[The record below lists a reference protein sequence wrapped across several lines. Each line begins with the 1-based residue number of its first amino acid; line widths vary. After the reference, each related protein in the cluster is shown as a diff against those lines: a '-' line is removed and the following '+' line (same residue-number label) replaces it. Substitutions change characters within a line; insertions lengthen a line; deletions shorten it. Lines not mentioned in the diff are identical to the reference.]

1 MLSDALQHA
10 SAGVLEGAF
19 PGGQIGVIQKGKA
32 FSACFGRLRYSDE
45 SEPVTPETIY
55 DLASLTKVVS
65 TTALAMQLVQNGR
78 LDLDAPIGHLCVELG
93 DAVLK
98 KATLSDLLSHSAG
111 FAAWKS
117 LYKAVPRKYLGT
129 PEGRAIIFR
138 ALFDTDS
145 VYEPGIKAIYSDLD
159 MMLLGHIIEKIEG
172 KPLNQL
178 ARERIFDVFGMNR
191 TDFLPLRSMPDAA
204 CAPTQNCLWRGKELV
219 GEVDDE
225 NAYAAGG
232 VSGQAGLFGNADD
245 LLLFC
250 HQILLALKNDNGM
263 WDQAILKK
271 FSARRFPN
279 SEYSF
284 CLGFDGKSPKA
295 STLPEAF
302 GPGAIGHWGFTGTG
316 MWIDPDKEIA
326 AVLLTNRIH
335 PTRNSEGINMWRT
348 RIFEACF

>member
-10 SAGVLEGAF
+10 NAGVLEGVF
-19 PGGQIGVIQKGKA
+19 PGGQIGVIHKGKA

-65 TTALAMQLVQNGR
+65 TTALVMHLVQNGR
-78 LDLDAPIGHLCVELG
+78 LDLDASMGSLCAEIN
-93 DAVLK
+93 DADLK
-98 KATLSDLLSHSAG
+98 KATLADLLSHSAG
-111 FAAWKS
+111 FDAWKP

-129 PEGRAIIFR
+129 PEGRAIVFR

-145 VYEPGIKAIYSDLD
+145 VYEPGTKAIYSDLD
-159 MMLLGHIIEKIEG
+159 MMLLGYIIEKIEG
-172 KPLNQL
+172 KSLNQL
-178 ARERIFDVFGMNR
+178 AREKIFDVFGMNR
-191 TDFLPLRSMPDAA
+191 TDFLPLRSMPDAT
-204 CAPTQNCLWRGKELV
+204 CAPTQNCLWRGRELV

-232 VSGQAGLFGNADD
+232 VSGQAGLFGNAND

-250 HQILLALKNDNGM
+250 CQILQALKNDKGM
-263 WDQAILKK
+263 WDRAILEK
-271 FSARRFPN
+271 FFTKRFPN
-279 SEYSF
+279 SQTSF
-284 CLGFDGKSPKA
+284 CLGFDGKSPNA
-295 STLPEAF
+295 SILPKAF
-302 GPGAIGHWGFTGTG
+302 GSGSIGHWGFTGTG

-335 PTRNSEGINMWRT
+335 PTRNNEGINRWRT
-348 RIFEACF
+348 RIYEACF